1 MNALTFDN
9 HATAMPLMQEL
20 MDGVSYRLIMSTI
33 DTPKTAAQVS
43 VENNLP
49 LSSTYKK
56 IKKLQDV
63 GILFIEKIELD
74 GKGKKVVYYRSRIKS
89 MEFNLSRDQILLQFE
104 KNDVHMSALVNAMK
118 QQATAF

>member
-1 MNALTFDN
+1 MNALTFDS
-9 HATAMPLMQEL
+9 HTTAMPLLQEL
-20 MDGVSYRLIMSTI
+20 VDGISYRLIMSTI
-33 DTPKTAAQVS
+33 DTAKTAAQVS

-104 KNDVHMSALVNAMK
+104 KNDVHLSSAQVNVIK
-118 QQATAF
+118 QSAAF

>member
-1 MNALTFDN
+1 MLSFDS
-9 HATAMPLMQEL
+9 HVMAMPLLQEL
-20 MDGVSYRLIMSTI
+20 VDGISYRIIMTTI

-43 VENNLP
+43 AENGLP

-63 GILFIEKIELD
+63 GILFVEKIELD
-74 GKGKKVVYYRSRIKS
+74 GKGKKVVHYRSKIKS

-104 KNDVHMSALVNAMK
+104 KNDVHLSSAIVNTGAMK
-118 QQATAF
+118 